1 MPAGKRWHV
10 WWATMADPRW
20 TEGIL
25 VPEPAP
31 VEQLTQFSVVLA
43 VVVDHV
49 PLECRI
55 TVLPRRGAVTQ

>member
-1 MPAGKRWHV
+1 
-10 WWATMADPRW
+10 MADPRW